1 MTQFSTIIPFTPKPK
16 ASVRLGKSGFF
27 NPSSR
32 GMARTAEHVRKNLTL
47 EKPLKGPL
55 LIIAHFVMPSPKH
68 AHVSAR
74 RKRHLQPHCSKP
86 DVDNLEKYLSD
97 ALRGIVWEDD
107 AQICWMILSKSS
119 TVEIEVHTF
128 LYVQELDSPQP
139 DYQGI
144 LASIKNNIDLQKGT
158 IYAL

>member
-1 MTQFSTIIPFTPKPK
+1 M
-16 ASVRLGKSGFF
+16 
-27 NPSSR
+27 
-32 GMARTAEHVRKNLTL
+32 
-47 EKPLKGPL
+47 
-55 LIIAHFVMPSPKH
+55 
-68 AHVSAR
+68 
-74 RKRHLQPHCSKP
+74 
-86 DVDNLEKYLSD
+86 
-97 ALRGIVWEDD
+97 WEDD

-119 TVEIEVHTF
+119 TVEIEGHTF